1 MPDSYT
7 NFVENKIR
15 EAEEQGLFRNL
26 PGQGKPLRF
35 DDDEVG
41 DPKYW
46 LAHHM
51 LKNAGLL
58 PAWVEL
64 AKEIDR
70 LEDRVQ
76 AIEQEYREWLATEAR
91 LLAGLSAAGLRG
103 RLPGIRAMYT
113 RFMQRYQRQL
123 EVTQEHKQRF
133 NYEVPARSLEKSWPP
148 LASRLRDFQRRAR
161 HLLNQPELAPL
172 KPAEIEATIDYPIT
186 TTDYLRE
193 AVGPVNGAGAV
204 LMAGAARDVLRENLL
219 RRISDAASVVMIK
232 RPLRGDEQAE
242 PGS

>member
-1 MPDSYT
+1 MPDSYS

-46 LAHHM
+46 LAHHL

-58 PAWVEL
+58 PTWVEL
-64 AKEIDR
+64 AKDIDR
-70 LEDRVQ
+70 LEDQIQ
-76 AIEQEYREWLATEAR
+76 AIEQEYREWLETEAR

-103 RLPGIRAMYT
+103 RLPGLRAIYV
-113 RFMQRYQRQL
+113 RFMQRYQNQL
-123 EVTQEHKQRF
+123 RITQEHKQRF
-133 NYEVPARSLEKSWPP
+133 NYDVPARSLEKSWPP
-148 LASRLRDFQRRAR
+148 LASRLRDFQGRAR
-161 HLLNQPELAPL
+161 QLFNRPDLPALQ
-172 KPAEIEATIDYPIT
+172 PAEIEAAVDYPIT
-186 TTDYLRE
+186 TADYLRE
-193 AVGPVNGAGAV
+193 GVGPINGAGAA
-204 LMAGAARDVLRENLL
+204 LMAGAAREVLRENLL

-232 RPLRGDEQAE
+232 RPLRDESS
-242 PGS
+242 G